1 LRASLIQHAKQTG
14 ERPRL
19 PEIDQQA
26 RALLAGR
33 EIRQTLSML
42 TAAGVD
48 AQYIKLDI
56 SKRRSVQ
63 AAMAKLTQA
72 HGPIT
77 GLVHGAGVLADRQA
91 IKKTKADLTKVFA
104 PKVEGL
110 LNILA
115 SIDVSALTHLGLF
128 SSAAAVFGNPGQSD
142 YAMANAWLNNV
153 ADQLNKTHKHLRVKS
168 FCWGPWAGGMVDD
181 TLAAHFAERG
191 IELIELQD
199 GAEIFA
205 KHLLYGKDDVVN
217 LLVGDRW

>member
-1 LRASLIQHAKQTG
+1 
-14 ERPRL
+14 PRL
-19 PEIDQQA
+19 PEIDRQA
-26 RALLAGR
+26 RGLLASR
-33 EIRQTLSML
+33 EAQQTLGAL
-42 TAAGVD
+42 TAAGIE
-48 AQYIKLDI
+48 AHYMKLDI

-63 AAMAKLTQA
+63 STIAQLTSA

-104 PKVEGL
+104 PKVLGL
-110 LNILA
+110 LNILD
-115 SIDVSALTHLGLF
+115 SIDVSALDHLGLF

-153 ADQLNKTHKHLRVKS
+153 ADQLHTSYKHLRVKS
-168 FCWGPWAGGMVDD
+168 FCWGPWAGGMVDE

-191 IELIELQD
+191 INLIELQD

-205 KHLLYGKDDVVN
+205 KHLLFGEDDCVN
-217 LLVGDRW
+217 LLIGDRW